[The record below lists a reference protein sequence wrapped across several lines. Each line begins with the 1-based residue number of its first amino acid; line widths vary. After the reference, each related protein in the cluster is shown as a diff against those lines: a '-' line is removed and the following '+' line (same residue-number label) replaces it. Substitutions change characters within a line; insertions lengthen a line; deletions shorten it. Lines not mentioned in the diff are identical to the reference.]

1 MLSNLK
7 SLCLKKHIAFLCG
20 SAFVST
26 AFCAGVAHPIPNRV
40 DGHFVMAI
48 QEPVSSKIPYTPNK
62 SEKDDGQIKNDIAKG
77 WGKIQSFI
85 DGLQSD
91 LAKQQENEIINI
103 LGEDPLYLRLTLVQS
118 ISPNVER
125 VLYQALLIK
134 KIDEVIHLL
143 RARG

>member
-26 AFCAGVAHPIPNRV
+26 AFCAGAAHPIPNRV

-62 SEKDDGQIKNDIAKG
+62 SEKDDGQIKN
-77 WGKIQSFI
+77 
-85 DGLQSD
+85 
-91 LAKQQENEIINI
+91 EIINI

-125 VLYQALLIK
+125 VLYQTLLIK

-143 RARG
+143 RARS